1 MGSIFQ
7 GLRSLFGRQKPID
20 PIITIN
26 TPNYSVNYNE
36 DGYFPGQFDYNLNR
50 TIAWTQKIVEGIRDY
65 SAINYG
71 KVLRTVNP
79 LYEGKLFYQYDSEDI
94 IPTERDF
101 NYAPVLF
108 YILSLRKEK
117 INSKQDINSLGKILR
132 FEINISTVDGAP
144 TANSEGFVDLLD
156 IPPID
161 TWFYVSKKY
170 LYCWIPT
177 LFIRKMQ
184 DAIDVEILDSYA
196 WLEDIEPELNKQIIK
211 RLENGD

>member
-1 MGSIFQ
+1 MKRISE
-7 GLRSLFGRQKPID
+7 
-20 PIITIN
+20 
-26 TPNYSVNYNE
+26 VNYNE
-36 DGYFPGQFDYNLNR
+36 DGYFPDQFDYNLNR
-50 TIAWTQKIVEGIRDY
+50 TIAWTQKIVEGISDP
-65 SAINYG
+65 SAINYT

-79 LYEGKLFYQYDSEDI
+79 RYEGKPFYTFDSGDI
-94 IPTERDF
+94 TPTVRDF

-108 YILSLRKEK
+108 YILSIRKEK
-117 INSKQDINSLGKILR
+117 INSKQHINSLGKILR

-184 DAIDVEILDSYA
+184 DAIEVEILDSYA
-196 WLEDIEPELNKQIIK
+196 WLEDIDPALNNKIIK
-211 RLENGD
+211 RLGK